1 MSNIKSKYFDFICSE
16 DFQYQEYQQ
25 QAENGYQAH
34 LQACYEDF
42 IQSRYLRTS
51 KRIKAAVERLNKEQ
65 KVK

>member
-1 MSNIKSKYFDFICSE
+1 MSSIKEKYFDFICSE
-16 DFQYQEYQQ
+16 AYQHQQ
-25 QAENGYQAH
+25 HEQVKDGYQAH

>member
-1 MSNIKSKYFDFICSE
+1 MSSIKEKYFDFICSE
-16 DFQYQEYQQ
+16 AYQHQEQVQ
-25 QAENGYQAH
+25 VNNSYQAH
-34 LQACYEDF
+34 LEACYEDF

>member
-1 MSNIKSKYFDFICSE
+1 MSSIKEKYFDFICSE
-16 DFQYQEYQQ
+16 AYQYQE
-25 QAENGYQAH
+25 QAQVNNSYQAH

>member
-1 MSNIKSKYFDFICSE
+1 MSKIKEKYSEFLCSE
-16 DFQYQEYQQ
+16 EY
-25 QAENGYQAH
+25 EKYCLHDTKSTYQAH

-51 KRIKAAVERLNKEQ
+51 KRSKAVVERLNKQQ